1 MERARETRVG
11 LYTRSE
17 RSFARVRAGR
27 IVEVHVG
34 RLARLTDVE
43 SLNAS
48 VFAAVQGVG
57 AGAVICADHREGTP
71 LTGEVANVWAQAMR
85 KANQTI
91 VRAALL
97 LDPSNTMF
105 NLQLERVVHCAGNEA
120 RRLFSDAEE
129 LCDWLDSALTES
141 ERQALRA
148 LFSGSQGTGHA
159 KGLDDQGLAGAP

>member
-1 MERARETRVG
+1 MEHARETRVG
-11 LYTRSE
+11 IYTRSE

-27 IVEVHVG
+27 IVEVRVG
-34 RLARLTDVE
+34 RLVHLTDVE

-48 VFAAVQGVG
+48 VFAAVERAG
-57 AGAVICADHREGTP
+57 AGAVICADHREATP

-97 LDPSNTMF
+97 LDPSNTMY
-105 NLQLERVVHCAGNEA
+105 NLQLERVVHCAGNKD

-129 LCDWLDSALTES
+129 LCDWLDSALTET
-141 ERQALRA
+141 ERDAVRSWA
-148 LFSGSQGTGHA
+148 KAGEQGRV
-159 KGLDDQGLAGAP
+159 